1 MNDRGKDIT
10 SSCGKTNKGRRS
22 NWGQVMEDFLGE
34 LMFQFR
40 SEMMIAVTYGE
51 CRGLMAE
58 D

>member
-1 MNDRGKDIT
+1 
-10 SSCGKTNKGRRS
+10 
-22 NWGQVMEDFLGE
+22 MEDFLGE